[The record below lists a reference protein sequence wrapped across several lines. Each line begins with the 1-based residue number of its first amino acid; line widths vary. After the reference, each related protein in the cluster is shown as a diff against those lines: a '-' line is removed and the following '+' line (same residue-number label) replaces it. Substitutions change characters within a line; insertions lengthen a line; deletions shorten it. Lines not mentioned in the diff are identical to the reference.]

1 MEKLTLNFGLNF
13 TILPKTLQYDDDLL
27 PFEPLYCYIHNLDIT
42 NEKKEVL
49 KTRIRDCV
57 FSSFNSYNENGA
69 PLTLTL
75 REFATL
81 KSLWKIR
88 NLIIQKLDKTNSVV
102 IIDKNNYLEKKG
114 NILSGSSKFSQVS
127 EFEDKQLNFVVNNK
141 KHIAYLL
148 KDSKMYEVV
157 S

>member
-13 TILPKTLQYDDDLL
+13 TILPKTLQSDDDLL
-27 PFEPLYCYIHNLDIT
+27 PFELLYCYIHNLDIT

-75 REFATL
+75 REFEAL

-88 NLIIQKLDKTNSVV
+88 NWIIQKLDKTNSVV
-102 IIDKNNYLEKKG
+102 IIDKNDYLEKKA
-114 NILSGSSKFSQVS
+114 K
-127 EFEDKQLNFVVNNK
+127 
-141 KHIAYLL
+141 YLIWF
-148 KDSKMYEVV
+148 
-157 S
+157 

>member
-13 TILPKTLQYDDDLL
+13 TVLPKTLQYDDDLL
-27 PFEPLYCYIHNLDIT
+27 PFELLYCYIHNLDNT

-57 FSSFNSYNENGA
+57 FSSFNSYNEKGA

-102 IIDKNNYLEKKG
+102 IIDKNDYLEKKR

-127 EFEDKQLNFVVNNK
+127 EFEDKQLNFVVNIK

-148 KDSKMYEVV
+148 KDSNMYEVV